1 MSKKVHMASAT
12 QRSGTINIVYLNTD
26 WKQSRH
32 DTPESRSR
40 NKRKLQETIE
50 SIAAS
55 MHPDILCMCEVGV
68 ASALMTEQQLEEMSE
83 WCVEQ
88 WKRTATGR
96 AGAGFRSPEYQSE
109 QAWKA
114 AQENFSL
121 SVLYAKD
128 APYMTIYNNK
138 KCTCLKNTTLHNVY
152 QPKCKEP
159 RTAQHM
165 LFQTHWNTPSG
176 APGVQSIRIPEM
188 VEIVNVHAPSG
199 TGVKQ
204 LTDANRSQLIFN
216 ILQRESLET
225 PATILGHKNFVIG
238 GDMNTAPGTLTELLS
253 QAYSSGQVN
262 EEPTIMPHQMSADIK
277 PGDYCFLQ
285 GILAELLPRKN
296 ARNHDRQHDPYG
308 IKWRPATRRE
318 ERRGSAMASS
328 STMRYEGRTGAVALP
343 EVTVPKQPPPRNSI
357 DGPQQEG
364 PQQELLMPKRLPPRN
379 SSVSVSRYPRP
390 KRGGSPS
397 MYDKVAKSTGCQSPG
412 AKALDAMCTRGQ
424 ECAAYGHPSP
434 CPLSATSQA
443 NEAGKAMLPL
453 RAKARPPKTATPK
466 PPPLP
471 MFCKVCHQ
479 NSEIKWRGCSGAEKM
494 VCARCGTEVLMTYHA
509 TLVAATPEASLRP
522 KRGRS
527 PSMHDTGCQSP
538 VAGAMD
544 AVCTRR
550 QQCGAYGHPP
560 PCSLSATSQ
569 SDEAGKAMLPS
580 KIATPKAP
588 PPMLCKMCKQ
598 ICGIGYEEIPT
609 CGTDCLMK
617 YHAMLVAATPEV
629 SRCST
634 LPARGRQPTKEQKSS
649 PRLETMHESA
659 ARGFAP
665 GASDPSESDTDRQ
678 LLLDCPDPCAA
689 GEMPESMQHDDSCVE
704 SCVGDGHDDEPGA
717 ANDTHES
724 ARDDESCTN
733 SCADRDADESAH
745 DDDSGADDDTHEA
758 RHDDDSGADDDT
770 HESKLDDGSGADD
783 DTIESKHDE
792 DRTERDAPAQGVA
805 INRAQELL
813 YNVLNAMLDHVSF
826 RSESA
831 EEVLRNAV
839 DGQEASMQFRSQT
852 KGIFNAIEKIFAPIF
867 YHFGDKKKHQAQQEH
882 WQPVSNSAS
891 ATYIVNWRH
900 HRKLRETW
908 NPTGHITALQVL
920 EEAEWKNVLEGERD
934 KHSQKYLYHGY
945 LIPTEQ
951 QTRSAFCAK
960 LREETGDKR
969 IAFAIW
975 KLGMPEKST
984 VLDEFTERTEP
995 TTEMRERL
1003 AADAAEILSWFY
1015 KIAVDCIMQDPNERA
1030 ETLSAPQ
1037 SQGRVAE
1044 RATESNVGQM
1054 QQDNAWHTAPQTT
1067 NTEQYESGGGRESM
1081 ASGWSTTWYQHSWQQ
1096 YSWHEHWQ
1104 DHSWQE
1110 HSWQGAW
1117 QGPRAGQSSWQGSR
1131 QTWSWHS
1138 SPC

>member
-238 GDMNTAPGTLTELLS
+238 GDMNTAPGTLIELLS

-262 EEPTIMPHQMSADIK
+262 EEPTIMPHQMSADTK

-308 IKWRPATRRE
+308 VKWRPATRRE
-318 ERRGSAMASS
+318 EPRGSATASS
-328 STMRYEGRTGAVALP
+328 STVRYEGRTGAVALP
-343 EVTVPKQPPPRNSI
+343 EVSVPKQPPPRNSI

-364 PQQELLMPKRLPPRN
+364 PQQELLMPKRPPPRN
-379 SSVSVSRYPRP
+379 SSVEE
-390 KRGGSPS
+390 
-397 MYDKVAKSTGCQSPG
+397 VAKSTGCQSPG
-412 AKALDAMCTRGQ
+412 AKALDAVCTREQ

-494 VCARCGTEVLMTYHA
+494 VCARCGTECLMTYHA
-509 TLVAATPEASLRP
+509 TLVAATPEASLPP

-527 PSMHDTGCQSP
+527 LSMHDTGCQSP

-569 SDEAGKAMLPS
+569 SDEAGKAMLPLKAKAPPS

-659 ARGFAP
+659 ARGSAP
-665 GASDPSESDTDRQ
+665 GASDPSESDTD
-678 LLLDCPDPCAA
+678 PS
-689 GEMPESMQHDDSCVE
+689 ES
-704 SCVGDGHDDEPGA
+704 
-717 ANDTHES
+717 DT
-724 ARDDESCTN
+724 
-733 SCADRDADESAH
+733 DRIQTLQSD
-745 DDDSGADDDTHEA
+745 
-758 RHDDDSGADDDT
+758 
-770 HESKLDDGSGADD
+770 
-783 DTIESKHDE
+783 DE

-852 KGIFNAIEKIFAPIF
+852 QGIFNAIEKIFAPIF

-920 EEAEWKNVLEGERD
+920 EEAEWKNVLEGERH

-945 LIPTEQ
+945 LIPTEH

-995 TTEMRERL
+995 TTEMQERL

-1015 KIAVDCIMQDPNERA
+1015 KIAVDCIKQDPNERA

-1054 QQDNAWHTAPQTT
+1054 QQDNAWHKAPQTT

>member
-262 EEPTIMPHQMSADIK
+262 EEPTIMPHQMSADTK

-308 IKWRPATRRE
+308 VKWRPATRRE
-318 ERRGSAMASS
+318 EPRGSATASS
-328 STMRYEGRTGAVALP
+328 STVRYEGRTGAVALP
-343 EVTVPKQPPPRNSI
+343 EVSVPKQPPPRNSI
-357 DGPQQEG
+357 DGPQHEG
-364 PQQELLMPKRLPPRN
+364 PQQELLMPKRPPPRN
-379 SSVSVSRYPRP
+379 SSVEE
-390 KRGGSPS
+390 
-397 MYDKVAKSTGCQSPG
+397 VAKSTGCQSPG
-412 AKALDAMCTRGQ
+412 AKALDAVCTRGQ

-479 NSEIKWRGCSGAEKM
+479 NSEIKWRGGSGAEKM
-494 VCARCGTEVLMTYHA
+494 VCARCGTECLMTYHA
-509 TLVAATPEASLRP
+509 TLVAATPEASLPP

-527 PSMHDTGCQSP
+527 LSMHDTGCQSP

-569 SDEAGKAMLPS
+569 SDEAGKAMLPLKAKAPPS

-659 ARGFAP
+659 ARGSAP
-665 GASDPSESDTDRQ
+665 GGSDPSESDTDPSES
-678 LLLDCPDPCAA
+678 DTDPS
-689 GEMPESMQHDDSCVE
+689 ES
-704 SCVGDGHDDEPGA
+704 
-717 ANDTHES
+717 DT
-724 ARDDESCTN
+724 
-733 SCADRDADESAH
+733 DRIQTLQSD
-745 DDDSGADDDTHEA
+745 
-758 RHDDDSGADDDT
+758 
-770 HESKLDDGSGADD
+770 
-783 DTIESKHDE
+783 DE

-920 EEAEWKNVLEGERD
+920 EEAEWKNVLEGERH

-945 LIPTEQ
+945 LIPTEH

-995 TTEMRERL
+995 TTEMQERL

-1015 KIAVDCIMQDPNERA
+1015 KIAVDCIKQDPNERA

-1054 QQDNAWHTAPQTT
+1054 QQDNAWHKAPQTT

-1138 SPC
+1138 SPCSAYDRHSFQG

>member
-262 EEPTIMPHQMSADIK
+262 EEPTIMPHQMSADTK

-308 IKWRPATRRE
+308 VKWRPATRRE
-318 ERRGSAMASS
+318 EPRGSATASS
-328 STMRYEGRTGAVALP
+328 STVRYEGRTGAVALP
-343 EVTVPKQPPPRNSI
+343 EVSVPKQPPPRNSI

-364 PQQELLMPKRLPPRN
+364 PQQELLMPKRPPPRN
-379 SSVSVSRYPRP
+379 SSVLVSKYPRP

-412 AKALDAMCTRGQ
+412 AKALDAVCTRGQ

-479 NSEIKWRGCSGAEKM
+479 NSEIKWRGGSGAEKM
-494 VCARCGTEVLMTYHA
+494 VCARCGTECLMTYHA
-509 TLVAATPEASLRP
+509 TLVAATPEASLPP

-527 PSMHDTGCQSP
+527 LSMHDTGCQSP

-569 SDEAGKAMLPS
+569 SDEAGKAMLPLKAKAPPS

-659 ARGFAP
+659 ARGSAP
-665 GASDPSESDTDRQ
+665 GGSDPSESDTDPSES
-678 LLLDCPDPCAA
+678 DTDPS
-689 GEMPESMQHDDSCVE
+689 ES
-704 SCVGDGHDDEPGA
+704 
-717 ANDTHES
+717 DT
-724 ARDDESCTN
+724 
-733 SCADRDADESAH
+733 DRIQTLQSD
-745 DDDSGADDDTHEA
+745 
-758 RHDDDSGADDDT
+758 
-770 HESKLDDGSGADD
+770 
-783 DTIESKHDE
+783 DE

-920 EEAEWKNVLEGERD
+920 EEAEWKNVLEGERH

-945 LIPTEQ
+945 LIPTEH

-995 TTEMRERL
+995 TTEMQERL

-1015 KIAVDCIMQDPNERA
+1015 KIAVDCIKQDPNERA

-1054 QQDNAWHTAPQTT
+1054 QQDNAWHKAPQTT

>member
-308 IKWRPATRRE
+308 VKWRPATRRE

-328 STMRYEGRTGAVALP
+328 STVRYEGRTGAVALP
-343 EVTVPKQPPPRNSI
+343 EVSVPKQPPPRNSI

-412 AKALDAMCTRGQ
+412 AKALDAVCTRGQ

-494 VCARCGTEVLMTYHA
+494 VCARCGTECLMTYHA
-509 TLVAATPEASLRP
+509 TLVAATPEASLPP

-527 PSMHDTGCQSP
+527 LSMHDTGCQSP

-569 SDEAGKAMLPS
+569 SDEAGKAMLPLKAKAPPS

-659 ARGFAP
+659 ARGSAP
-665 GASDPSESDTDRQ
+665 GGSDPSESDTD
-678 LLLDCPDPCAA
+678 PS
-689 GEMPESMQHDDSCVE
+689 ES
-704 SCVGDGHDDEPGA
+704 
-717 ANDTHES
+717 DT
-724 ARDDESCTN
+724 
-733 SCADRDADESAH
+733 DRIQTLQSD
-745 DDDSGADDDTHEA
+745 
-758 RHDDDSGADDDT
+758 
-770 HESKLDDGSGADD
+770 
-783 DTIESKHDE
+783 DE

-920 EEAEWKNVLEGERD
+920 EEAEWKNVLEGERH

-945 LIPTEQ
+945 LIPTEH

-995 TTEMRERL
+995 TTEMQERL

-1015 KIAVDCIMQDPNERA
+1015 KIAVDCIKQDPNERA

-1054 QQDNAWHTAPQTT
+1054 QQDNAWHKAPQTT

-1138 SPC
+1138 SPCSAYDRHSFQG

>member
-262 EEPTIMPHQMSADIK
+262 EEPTIMPHQMSADTK

-308 IKWRPATRRE
+308 VKWRPATRRE
-318 ERRGSAMASS
+318 EPRGSATASS
-328 STMRYEGRTGAVALP
+328 STVRYEGRTGAVALP
-343 EVTVPKQPPPRNSI
+343 EVSVPKQPPPRNSI

-412 AKALDAMCTRGQ
+412 AKALDAVCTRGQ

-494 VCARCGTEVLMTYHA
+494 VCARCGTECLMTYHA

-569 SDEAGKAMLPS
+569 SDEAGKAMLPLKAKAPPS

-659 ARGFAP
+659 ARGSAP
-665 GASDPSESDTDRQ
+665 GGSDPSESDTDPSES
-678 LLLDCPDPCAA
+678 DTDPS
-689 GEMPESMQHDDSCVE
+689 ES
-704 SCVGDGHDDEPGA
+704 
-717 ANDTHES
+717 DT
-724 ARDDESCTN
+724 
-733 SCADRDADESAH
+733 DRIQTLQSD
-745 DDDSGADDDTHEA
+745 
-758 RHDDDSGADDDT
+758 
-770 HESKLDDGSGADD
+770 
-783 DTIESKHDE
+783 DE

-920 EEAEWKNVLEGERD
+920 EEAEWKNVLEGERH

-945 LIPTEQ
+945 LIPTEH

-995 TTEMRERL
+995 TTEMQERL

-1015 KIAVDCIMQDPNERA
+1015 KIAVDCIKQDPNERA

-1054 QQDNAWHTAPQTT
+1054 QQDNAWHKAPQTT

>member
-238 GDMNTAPGTLTELLS
+238 GDMNTAPGTLIELLS

-262 EEPTIMPHQMSADIK
+262 EEPTIMPHQMSADTK

-308 IKWRPATRRE
+308 VKWWPATRRE

-328 STMRYEGRTGAVALP
+328 STEQYEGRTGAVALP
-343 EVTVPKQPPPRNSI
+343 EVSVPKQPPPRNSI

-364 PQQELLMPKRLPPRN
+364 PQQELLMPKRPPPRN
-379 SSVSVSRYPRP
+379 SSVEE
-390 KRGGSPS
+390 
-397 MYDKVAKSTGCQSPG
+397 VAKSTGCQSPG
-412 AKALDAMCTRGQ
+412 AKALDAVCTRGQ

-479 NSEIKWRGCSGAEKM
+479 NSEIKWRGGSGAEKM
-494 VCARCGTEVLMTYHA
+494 VCARCGTECLMTYHA
-509 TLVAATPEASLRP
+509 TLVAATPEASLPP

-527 PSMHDTGCQSP
+527 LSMHDTGCQSP

-569 SDEAGKAMLPS
+569 SDEAGKAMLPLKAKAPPS

-649 PRLETMHESA
+649 PRLETKQESA
-659 ARGFAP
+659 ARGSAP
-665 GASDPSESDTDRQ
+665 GGSDPSESDTD
-678 LLLDCPDPCAA
+678 PS
-689 GEMPESMQHDDSCVE
+689 ES
-704 SCVGDGHDDEPGA
+704 
-717 ANDTHES
+717 DT
-724 ARDDESCTN
+724 
-733 SCADRDADESAH
+733 DRIQTLQSD
-745 DDDSGADDDTHEA
+745 
-758 RHDDDSGADDDT
+758 
-770 HESKLDDGSGADD
+770 
-783 DTIESKHDE
+783 DE

-852 KGIFNAIEKIFAPIF
+852 QGIFNAIEKIFAPIF

-945 LIPTEQ
+945 LIPTEH

-995 TTEMRERL
+995 TTEMQERL

-1015 KIAVDCIMQDPNERA
+1015 KIAVDCIKQDPNERA

-1054 QQDNAWHTAPQTT
+1054 QQDNAWHKAPQTT

-1138 SPC
+1138 SPCSAYDRHSFQG

>member
-238 GDMNTAPGTLTELLS
+238 GDMNTAPGTLIELLS

-262 EEPTIMPHQMSADIK
+262 EEPTIMPHQMSADTK

-308 IKWRPATRRE
+308 VKWRPATRRE
-318 ERRGSAMASS
+318 EPRGSATASS
-328 STMRYEGRTGAVALP
+328 STVRYEGRTGAVALP
-343 EVTVPKQPPPRNSI
+343 EVSVPKQPPPRNSI
-357 DGPQQEG
+357 DGPQHEG
-364 PQQELLMPKRLPPRN
+364 PQQELLMPKRPPPRN
-379 SSVSVSRYPRP
+379 SSVEE
-390 KRGGSPS
+390 
-397 MYDKVAKSTGCQSPG
+397 VAKSTGCQSPG
-412 AKALDAMCTRGQ
+412 AKALDAVCTREQ

-479 NSEIKWRGCSGAEKM
+479 NSEIKWRGGSGAEKM
-494 VCARCGTEVLMTYHA
+494 VCARCGTECLMTYHA
-509 TLVAATPEASLRP
+509 TLVAATPEASLPP

-527 PSMHDTGCQSP
+527 LSMHDTGCQSP

-569 SDEAGKAMLPS
+569 SDEAGKAMLPLKAKAPPS

-649 PRLETMHESA
+649 PRLETKHESA
-659 ARGFAP
+659 ARGSAP
-665 GASDPSESDTDRQ
+665 GGSDPSESDTDPSES
-678 LLLDCPDPCAA
+678 DTDPS
-689 GEMPESMQHDDSCVE
+689 ES
-704 SCVGDGHDDEPGA
+704 
-717 ANDTHES
+717 DT
-724 ARDDESCTN
+724 
-733 SCADRDADESAH
+733 DRIQTLQSD
-745 DDDSGADDDTHEA
+745 
-758 RHDDDSGADDDT
+758 
-770 HESKLDDGSGADD
+770 
-783 DTIESKHDE
+783 DE

-852 KGIFNAIEKIFAPIF
+852 QGIFNAIEKIFAPIF

-945 LIPTEQ
+945 LIPTEH

-995 TTEMRERL
+995 TTEMQERL

-1015 KIAVDCIMQDPNERA
+1015 KIAVDCIKQDPNERA

-1054 QQDNAWHTAPQTT
+1054 QQDNAWHKAPQTT

-1138 SPC
+1138 SPCSAYDRHSFQG

>member
-308 IKWRPATRRE
+308 VKWRPATRRE

-328 STMRYEGRTGAVALP
+328 STVRYEGRTGAVALP
-343 EVTVPKQPPPRNSI
+343 EVSVPKQPPPRNSI

-364 PQQELLMPKRLPPRN
+364 PQQELLMPKRPPPRN
-379 SSVSVSRYPRP
+379 SSVEE
-390 KRGGSPS
+390 
-397 MYDKVAKSTGCQSPG
+397 VAKSTGCQSPG
-412 AKALDAMCTRGQ
+412 AKALDAVCTRGQ

-494 VCARCGTEVLMTYHA
+494 VCARCGTECLMTYHA

-569 SDEAGKAMLPS
+569 SDEAGKAMLPLKAKAPPS

-659 ARGFAP
+659 ARGSAP
-665 GASDPSESDTDRQ
+665 GGSDPSESDTD
-678 LLLDCPDPCAA
+678 PS
-689 GEMPESMQHDDSCVE
+689 ES
-704 SCVGDGHDDEPGA
+704 
-717 ANDTHES
+717 DT
-724 ARDDESCTN
+724 
-733 SCADRDADESAH
+733 DRIQTLQSD
-745 DDDSGADDDTHEA
+745 
-758 RHDDDSGADDDT
+758 
-770 HESKLDDGSGADD
+770 
-783 DTIESKHDE
+783 DE

-852 KGIFNAIEKIFAPIF
+852 QGIFNAIEKIFAPIF

-920 EEAEWKNVLEGERD
+920 EEAEWKNVLEGERH

-945 LIPTEQ
+945 LIPTEH

-995 TTEMRERL
+995 TTEMQERL

-1015 KIAVDCIMQDPNERA
+1015 KIAVDCIKQDPNERA

-1054 QQDNAWHTAPQTT
+1054 QQDNAWHKAPQTT

>member
-262 EEPTIMPHQMSADIK
+262 EEPTIMPHQMSADTK

-308 IKWRPATRRE
+308 VKWRPATRRE
-318 ERRGSAMASS
+318 EPRGSATASS
-328 STMRYEGRTGAVALP
+328 STVRYEGRTGAVALP
-343 EVTVPKQPPPRNSI
+343 EVSVPKQPPPRNSI
-357 DGPQQEG
+357 DGPQHEG
-364 PQQELLMPKRLPPRN
+364 PQQELLMPKRPPPRN
-379 SSVSVSRYPRP
+379 SSVEE
-390 KRGGSPS
+390 
-397 MYDKVAKSTGCQSPG
+397 VAKSTGCQSPG
-412 AKALDAMCTRGQ
+412 AKALDAVCTRGQ

-479 NSEIKWRGCSGAEKM
+479 NSEIKWRGGSGAEKM
-494 VCARCGTEVLMTYHA
+494 VCARCGTECLMTYHA
-509 TLVAATPEASLRP
+509 TLVAATPEASLPP

-527 PSMHDTGCQSP
+527 LSMHDTGCQSP

-569 SDEAGKAMLPS
+569 SDEAGKAMLPLKAKAPPS

-649 PRLETMHESA
+649 PRLETKHESA
-659 ARGFAP
+659 ARGSAP
-665 GASDPSESDTDRQ
+665 GGSDPSESDTDPSES
-678 LLLDCPDPCAA
+678 DTDPS
-689 GEMPESMQHDDSCVE
+689 ES
-704 SCVGDGHDDEPGA
+704 
-717 ANDTHES
+717 DT
-724 ARDDESCTN
+724 
-733 SCADRDADESAH
+733 DRIQTLQSD
-745 DDDSGADDDTHEA
+745 
-758 RHDDDSGADDDT
+758 
-770 HESKLDDGSGADD
+770 
-783 DTIESKHDE
+783 DE

-920 EEAEWKNVLEGERD
+920 EEAEWKNVLEGERH

-945 LIPTEQ
+945 LIPTEH

-995 TTEMRERL
+995 TTEMQERL

-1015 KIAVDCIMQDPNERA
+1015 KIAVDCIKQDPNERA

-1054 QQDNAWHTAPQTT
+1054 QQDNAWHKAPQTT

-1138 SPC
+1138 SPCSAYDRHSFQG

>member
-262 EEPTIMPHQMSADIK
+262 EEPTIMPHQMSADTK

-308 IKWRPATRRE
+308 VKWRPATRRE
-318 ERRGSAMASS
+318 EPRGSATASS
-328 STMRYEGRTGAVALP
+328 STVRYEGRTGAVALP
-343 EVTVPKQPPPRNSI
+343 EVSVPKQPPPRNSI

-364 PQQELLMPKRLPPRN
+364 PQQELLMPKRPPPRN
-379 SSVSVSRYPRP
+379 SSVEE
-390 KRGGSPS
+390 
-397 MYDKVAKSTGCQSPG
+397 VAKSTGCQSPG
-412 AKALDAMCTRGQ
+412 AKALDAVCTREQ

-494 VCARCGTEVLMTYHA
+494 VCARCGTECLMTYHA

-569 SDEAGKAMLPS
+569 SDEAGKAMLPLKAKAPPS

-649 PRLETMHESA
+649 PRLETKHESA
-659 ARGFAP
+659 ARGSAP
-665 GASDPSESDTDRQ
+665 GGSDPSESDTDPSES
-678 LLLDCPDPCAA
+678 DTDPS
-689 GEMPESMQHDDSCVE
+689 ES
-704 SCVGDGHDDEPGA
+704 
-717 ANDTHES
+717 DT
-724 ARDDESCTN
+724 
-733 SCADRDADESAH
+733 DRIQTLQSD
-745 DDDSGADDDTHEA
+745 
-758 RHDDDSGADDDT
+758 
-770 HESKLDDGSGADD
+770 
-783 DTIESKHDE
+783 DE

-852 KGIFNAIEKIFAPIF
+852 QGIFNAIEKIFAPIF

-920 EEAEWKNVLEGERD
+920 EEAEWKNVLEGERH

-945 LIPTEQ
+945 LIPTEH

-995 TTEMRERL
+995 TTEMQERL

-1015 KIAVDCIMQDPNERA
+1015 KIAVDCIKQDPNERA

-1054 QQDNAWHTAPQTT
+1054 QQDNAWHKAPQTT

-1138 SPC
+1138 SPCSAYDRHSFQG

>member
-1 MSKKVHMASAT
+1 MASAT

-238 GDMNTAPGTLTELLS
+238 GDMNTAPGTLIELLS

-308 IKWRPATRRE
+308 VKWRPATRRE

-328 STMRYEGRTGAVALP
+328 STVRYEGRTGAVALP
-343 EVTVPKQPPPRNSI
+343 EVSVPKQPPPRNSI

-412 AKALDAMCTRGQ
+412 AKALDAVCTRGQ

-494 VCARCGTEVLMTYHA
+494 VCARCGTECLMTYHA
-509 TLVAATPEASLRP
+509 TLVAATPEASLPP

-527 PSMHDTGCQSP
+527 LSMHDTGCQSP

-569 SDEAGKAMLPS
+569 SDEAGKAMLPLKAKAPPS

-659 ARGFAP
+659 ARGSAP
-665 GASDPSESDTDRQ
+665 GGSDPSESDTD
-678 LLLDCPDPCAA
+678 PS
-689 GEMPESMQHDDSCVE
+689 ES
-704 SCVGDGHDDEPGA
+704 
-717 ANDTHES
+717 DT
-724 ARDDESCTN
+724 
-733 SCADRDADESAH
+733 DRIQTLQSD
-745 DDDSGADDDTHEA
+745 
-758 RHDDDSGADDDT
+758 
-770 HESKLDDGSGADD
+770 
-783 DTIESKHDE
+783 DE

-920 EEAEWKNVLEGERD
+920 EEAEWKNVLEGERH

-945 LIPTEQ
+945 LIPTEH

-995 TTEMRERL
+995 TTEMQERL

-1015 KIAVDCIMQDPNERA
+1015 KIAVDCIKQDPNERA

-1054 QQDNAWHTAPQTT
+1054 QQDNAWHKAPQTT

-1138 SPC
+1138 SPCSAYDRHSFQG

>member
-262 EEPTIMPHQMSADIK
+262 EEPTIMPHQMSADTK

-308 IKWRPATRRE
+308 VKWRPATRRE
-318 ERRGSAMASS
+318 EPRGSATASS
-328 STMRYEGRTGAVALP
+328 STVRYEGRTGAVALP
-343 EVTVPKQPPPRNSI
+343 EVSVPKQPPPRNSI

-412 AKALDAMCTRGQ
+412 AKALDAVCTRGQ

-479 NSEIKWRGCSGAEKM
+479 NSEIKWRGGSGAEKM
-494 VCARCGTEVLMTYHA
+494 VCARCGTECLMTYHA
-509 TLVAATPEASLRP
+509 TLVAATPEASLPP

-527 PSMHDTGCQSP
+527 LSMHDTGCQSP

-569 SDEAGKAMLPS
+569 SDEAGKAMLPLKAKAPPS

-659 ARGFAP
+659 ARGSAP
-665 GASDPSESDTDRQ
+665 GASDPSESDTD
-678 LLLDCPDPCAA
+678 PS
-689 GEMPESMQHDDSCVE
+689 ES
-704 SCVGDGHDDEPGA
+704 
-717 ANDTHES
+717 DT
-724 ARDDESCTN
+724 
-733 SCADRDADESAH
+733 DRIQTLQSD
-745 DDDSGADDDTHEA
+745 
-758 RHDDDSGADDDT
+758 
-770 HESKLDDGSGADD
+770 
-783 DTIESKHDE
+783 DE

-852 KGIFNAIEKIFAPIF
+852 QGIFNAIEKIFAPIF

-920 EEAEWKNVLEGERD
+920 EEAEWKNVLEGERH

-945 LIPTEQ
+945 LIPTEH

-995 TTEMRERL
+995 TTEMQERL

-1015 KIAVDCIMQDPNERA
+1015 KIAVDCIKQDPNERA

-1054 QQDNAWHTAPQTT
+1054 QQDNAWHKAPQTT

>member
-308 IKWRPATRRE
+308 VKWWPATRRE

-328 STMRYEGRTGAVALP
+328 STVRYEGRTGAVALP
-343 EVTVPKQPPPRNSI
+343 EVSVPKQPPPRNSI

-412 AKALDAMCTRGQ
+412 AKALDAVCTRGQ

-479 NSEIKWRGCSGAEKM
+479 NSEIKWRGGSGAEKM
-494 VCARCGTEVLMTYHA
+494 VCARCGTECLMTYHA
-509 TLVAATPEASLRP
+509 TLVAATPEASLPP

-527 PSMHDTGCQSP
+527 LSMHDTGCQSP

-569 SDEAGKAMLPS
+569 SDEAGKAMLPLKAKAPPS

-659 ARGFAP
+659 ARGSAP
-665 GASDPSESDTDRQ
+665 GGSDPSESDTDPSES
-678 LLLDCPDPCAA
+678 DTDPS
-689 GEMPESMQHDDSCVE
+689 ES
-704 SCVGDGHDDEPGA
+704 
-717 ANDTHES
+717 DT
-724 ARDDESCTN
+724 
-733 SCADRDADESAH
+733 DRIQTLQSD
-745 DDDSGADDDTHEA
+745 
-758 RHDDDSGADDDT
+758 
-770 HESKLDDGSGADD
+770 
-783 DTIESKHDE
+783 DE

-920 EEAEWKNVLEGERD
+920 EEAEWKNVLEGERH

-945 LIPTEQ
+945 LIPTEH

-995 TTEMRERL
+995 TTEMQERL

-1015 KIAVDCIMQDPNERA
+1015 KIAVDCIKQDPNERA

-1054 QQDNAWHTAPQTT
+1054 QQDNAWHKAPQTT

-1138 SPC
+1138 SPCSAYDRHSFQG

>member
-238 GDMNTAPGTLTELLS
+238 GDMNTAPGTLIELLS

-308 IKWRPATRRE
+308 VKWRPATRRE
-318 ERRGSAMASS
+318 EPRGSATASS
-328 STMRYEGRTGAVALP
+328 STVRYEGRTGAVALP
-343 EVTVPKQPPPRNSI
+343 EVSVPKQPPPRNSI

-412 AKALDAMCTRGQ
+412 AKALDAVCTREQ

-479 NSEIKWRGCSGAEKM
+479 NSEIKWCGGSGAEKM
-494 VCARCGTEVLMTYHA
+494 VCARCGTECLMTYHA
-509 TLVAATPEASLRP
+509 TLVAATPEASLQP
-522 KRGRS
+522 KRGQS

-569 SDEAGKAMLPS
+569 SDEAGKAMLPLKAKAPPS

-649 PRLETMHESA
+649 PRLVTKHESA
-659 ARGFAP
+659 ARGSAP
-665 GASDPSESDTDRQ
+665 GGSDPSESDTDPSES
-678 LLLDCPDPCAA
+678 DTDPS
-689 GEMPESMQHDDSCVE
+689 ES
-704 SCVGDGHDDEPGA
+704 
-717 ANDTHES
+717 DT
-724 ARDDESCTN
+724 
-733 SCADRDADESAH
+733 DRIQTLQSD
-745 DDDSGADDDTHEA
+745 
-758 RHDDDSGADDDT
+758 
-770 HESKLDDGSGADD
+770 
-783 DTIESKHDE
+783 DE

-995 TTEMRERL
+995 TTEMQERL

-1015 KIAVDCIMQDPNERA
+1015 KIAVDCIKQDPNERA

-1054 QQDNAWHTAPQTT
+1054 QQDNAWHKAPQTT

-1138 SPC
+1138 SPCSAYDRHSFQG